1 MTIGV
6 PRETDRGER
15 RVPLVPETAKKL
27 VGLGAEV
34 LAEKNIGAAAGYLD
48 EEYVASGVRM
58 ADRRAILSSADVVL
72 RLSKPP
78 LEEIAF
84 LKEGAV
90 HISYLDPFNERAL
103 VRSLADRRVDALS
116 MEMIPRISRA
126 QKMDAVS
133 SQASLAGYA
142 AVILAA
148 ERLDRVFPM
157 MVTPAGTLT
166 PAKVFVIGA
175 GVAGLQAIATAH
187 RLGARVEA
195 FDTRPAARDQVTSLG
210 AQFVEVDLGET
221 GQTKE
226 GYARELTG
234 EQLERQQEAMA
245 ARCASSDVVITTA
258 QVFGRRAPL
267 IVTRKM
273 IAGMRRGCIVVDM
286 AVATGGNVE
295 GSKRDEEIELDG
307 VRIVGASNLAGMYP
321 VHASQM
327 YSSNIGNLVMEL
339 WNREEKSLALDVN
352 DEIVRG
358 CLVTKDGR
366 VWNERLQ
373 AAFNG

>member
-6 PRETDRGER
+6 PRETNDDER
-15 RVPLVPETAKKL
+15 RVPLVPATAKKL
-27 VGLGAEV
+27 VDLGASV
-34 LAEKNIGAAAGYLD
+34 LVETGVGASAGFPDAEYLAAGGKSSERGAL
-48 EEYVASGVRM
+48 
-58 ADRRAILSSADVVL
+58 LSEADVLL

-78 LEEIAF
+78 LEEIGM
-84 LKEGAV
+84 LREGSV
-90 HISYLDPFNERAL
+90 HISYLDPFNDHAL
-103 VRSLADRRVDALS
+103 VEALAGRRVDAIS
-116 MEMIPRISRA
+116 MEMIPRITRA
-126 QKMDAVS
+126 QKMDALS

-148 ERLDRVFPM
+148 QRLDRVFPM

-195 FDTRPAARDQVTSLG
+195 FDTRPIVEDQVKSLG
-210 AQFVEVDLGET
+210 AQFVKIDLGAT
-221 GQTKE
+221 GQTKD
-226 GYARELTG
+226 GYATELTA
-234 EQLERQQEAMA
+234 EQVARQQEAMA
-245 ARCASSDVVITTA
+245 AHCATSDVVITTA

-273 IAGMRRGCIVVDM
+273 VEGMKAGSIVIDM

-295 GSKRDEEIELDG
+295 GSSLDGEIDVGG
-307 VRIVGASNLAGMYP
+307 VRIIGAANLAGMYP
-321 VHASQM
+321 THASQM

-339 WNREEKSLALDVN
+339 WNREENRLVLDLE
-352 DEIVRG
+352 DEVVKG
-358 CLVTKDGR
+358 CLVTREGR
-366 VWNERLQ
+366 IWNERLQ
-373 AAFNG
+373 PLYAR